1 MFVCVFFHG
10 CERGHREHF
19 PELLLLVL
27 VKLLPHLPLVEALDN
42 VLLAPDVRRLQTFRH
57 NLNLGV
63 SKALLLQESHDY
75 LVLQKVLKQSKN
87 MITTL
92 HSRI

>member
-42 VLLAPDVRRLQTFRH
+42 VLFAPDVGSFQA
-57 NLNLGV
+57 LGHYLDLSV
-63 SKALLLQESHDY
+63 GKALPLKERHYNLL
-75 LVLQKVLKQSKN
+75 L
-87 MITTL
+87 
-92 HSRI
+92 